1 MFNTLSLFNGS
12 VNVAAFPSS
21 KGKKLDFIKSKLFL
35 SSSAVKLMETCKE
48 ISHFVSLRNR
58 QLTVM
63 FVKVFQDK

>member
-35 SSSAVKLMETCKE
+35 SSSAVKLMETCLE
-48 ISHFVSLRNR
+48 ISEQFQTHFSGMIFSDIGV
-58 QLTVM
+58 
-63 FVKVFQDK
+63 